1 MGCTSIM
8 CLASCLR
15 FSLFRFCKRCFLQTL
30 RSNLRQQLR
39 CNKFEAFFMFAY
51 RYGNTHI
58 HMDTYTYI
66 LKRTL
71 SHWLYSTKLKSR
83 LRHMK
88 KKIAQHQT
96 RIAFQINVETCS
108 SLYEYENNLLGE
120 YCRMLSLY
128 LTRVQFSAHLLKII
142 YAIYNQPLI
151 IQLKNDKNGSMCY
164 YAIIFECF

>member
-39 CNKFEAFFMFAY
+39 CNKFEAFFHVCILFWKHTHTHVH
-51 RYGNTHI
+51 THI
-58 HMDTYTYI
+58 
-66 LKRTL
+66 LKCSL
-71 SHWLYSTKLKSR
+71 SHWLYSIKLKSR
-83 LRHMK
+83 LRHLK

-108 SLYEYENNLLGE
+108 SLYQYENNLLGD

-128 LTRVQFSAHLLKII
+128 LTRVQYQAQLLKII
-142 YAIYNQPLI
+142 NAIYNSPLI
-151 IQLKNDKNGSMCY
+151 IQLKNDIKH
-164 YAIIFECF
+164 E